1 MLKLVW
7 VSIMLYQPLLKYGT
21 PYIIKKSEEF
31 CSFPLHL
38 HHQIELLYCLEG
50 AFVAKLNGE
59 QYHIHAGELLFI
71 SSMTDHELIGDK
83 SCCKFIL
90 IEFGPMLLREKFRAI
105 SEVEFACPV
114 FEIANTD
121 KKPYADIYASI
132 KTMLKICEE
141 TDSAA
146 DLLISGELYKIS
158 AYMVSLFMNSS
169 DTVPSEKVYKRKI
182 EGALELI
189 YLNYNSNISIDD
201 AAKITGY
208 SKSNFCRNFKLAT
221 GTSFHQYLAQYRIS
235 NACYILRTTD
245 YSIEKISESVG
256 FSETRSFCRS
266 FKKIMRMT
274 PLEYRKR

>member
-1 MLKLVW
+1 
-7 VSIMLYQPLLKYGT
+7 
-21 PYIIKKSEEF
+21 
-31 CSFPLHL
+31 
-38 HHQIELLYCLEG
+38 
-50 AFVAKLNGE
+50 
-59 QYHIHAGELLFI
+59 
-71 SSMTDHELIGDK
+71 
-83 SCCKFIL
+83 
-90 IEFGPMLLREKFRAI
+90 
-105 SEVEFACPV
+105 
-114 FEIANTD
+114 
-121 KKPYADIYASI
+121 
-132 KTMLKICEE
+132 MLKICEE

-158 AYMVSLFMNSS
+158 AYMVSLFMSSS